1 MAKKYSKDEI
11 QTLEDLELFLGEPK
25 LTELFIQHYLKN
37 VSGNLVVPDELK
49 DIL

>member
-1 MAKKYSKDEI
+1 M
-11 QTLEDLELFLGEPK
+11 FLGEPK
-25 LTELFIQHYLKN
+25 LTELFIQNYLKN

>member
-1 MAKKYSKDEI
+1 MVKRYSREEI
-11 QTLEDLELFLGEPK
+11 QTLEDLEDFLGEPK

-37 VSGNLVVPDELK
+37 VGINLEVSDELK

>member
-1 MAKKYSKDEI
+1 MVKRYSRDEI

-37 VSGNLVVPDELK
+37 VSSNLVVSDELK
-49 DIL
+49 NIL